1 MTSNQAGKLVSI
13 TGMPFFGSDQHP
25 KLKFLRRILAM
36 RNFKK
41 LSALVVAIAL
51 VLTSI
56 VPAFAYTPVN
66 ADKAE
71 ILRQLEI
78 YQGISTDSFVPA
90 LDQDL
95 TRGQGALLLA
105 RLFNKEADIE
115 KMTDAEVEEVLK
127 GFADGSKVPAY
138 VKKAVAYFVDNKV
151 INGSL
156 NNGELTID
164 EAGSLYAEQFA
175 ALILRQMGYQDSHYT
190 KAIEELAAVEGVA
203 GLDSYTSIA
212 GSEIKRDHAVGIMYG
227 SLTGKY
233 EGETATVISKIVEA
247 KPALREV
254 AEKHGLIEAE
264 VKALAVESVTALN
277 AKQLEIKFNVAV
289 DKDSA
294 EDESNYEVKD
304 KGSATIS
311 LGADSAVLADSKTV
325 IITLDGAAGDKLT
338 NSTDA
343 KVTVKKE
350 IKSAT
355 GETLGTDYVNS
366 SVKVADG
373 VIPTVEKVEA
383 VGETTLK
390 ITFTEPVYNGGTSM
404 TIANQNIAVKSGTY
418 TYYVQSA
425 TADAAKKTI
434 TATVGTK
441 LIEGPITVTV
451 NAAGVEADGA
461 IQDYAGYKVFK
472 GETTFNYV
480 KDTTV
485 PTVTIKEAK
494 QESITLAFSKPVKG
508 TDINLFHSVKNVEA
522 YKSDAASTSGYVDE
536 ITFNFTNKIPSGNIK
551 LFLVNST
558 VSGYELVDGFGIKVP
573 DQTLNAEIV
582 VDITGPVVSS
592 TKLNTNA
599 SFEIVFNEAID
610 EDEAVKLTNYSF
622 KSTANGKDVSFSVSY
637 DKSTDAKKV
646 TLLASL
652 ADSTDY
658 QVVVKAMKD
667 VAGNAMSNEAAFNF
681 TVGDH
686 TNPTVSDKYAVND
699 DGKIYITFS
708 EPMNQTQ
715 LSDKTNYAVSVDN
728 SGSYEALGENDT
740 VTVTSNKSVVI
751 KLDGKTV
758 NKPMVKMA
766 GITDLAGKKLGS
778 DIDFVYV
785 VDNILPEEVVVSS
798 AELIAK
804 NKIKLIFNKELSTFD
819 NREFKFV
826 KAGSSNEFAT
836 DLKIQSV
843 ESMTKNSDGNTEVI
857 LVTDYEVGTNAKIGS
872 DNIDVLTNTTTAN
885 TKSVSGT
892 VLKANTA
899 KTVSDKLAAEVVK
912 YNHDSSSST
921 DDVAKVLISDYSAAP
936 VNGKVAEGT
945 TATISIHFT
954 ESMSLASMSTLTFS
968 VGGYSVIGIDL
979 NADSSI
985 VELTVKAT
993 ADNTTAT
1000 PTVTQNYNIMDQAS
1014 NVFTSG
1020 SVWQTR

>member
-1 MTSNQAGKLVSI
+1 
-13 TGMPFFGSDQHP
+13 
-25 KLKFLRRILAM
+25 M

-115 KMTDAEVEEVLK
+115 KMTDAEVVEVLK
-127 GFADGSKVPAY
+127 DFADGSKVPAY

-233 EGETATVISKIVEA
+233 EGEDATVISKIVEA

-264 VKALAVESVTALN
+264 VKALAVESVKALN

-294 EDESNYEVKD
+294 EDENNYEVKD
-304 KGSATIS
+304 KGNVTIA
-311 LGADSAVLADSKTV
+311 LGANSAVLVDSKTV

-343 KVTVKKE
+343 KVTVKKDL
-350 IKSAT
+350 KSAS
-355 GETLGTDYVNS
+355 GDTLGKDYVNS
-366 SVKVADG
+366 SVKVADS

-383 VGETTLK
+383 VGENTLK
-390 ITFTEPVYNGGTSM
+390 ITFTEPVYNGTSL

-434 TATVGTK
+434 TVTVGTK

-451 NAAGVEADGA
+451 NAAGVEVNGA

-472 GETTFNYV
+472 GETSFNYV

-508 TDINLFHSVKNVEA
+508 TDIKLFHSVKNVDA
-522 YKSDAASTSGYVDE
+522 YKSVVASTSGYVDE

-558 VSGYELVDGFGIKVP
+558 VTGNELVDGFGVKVP

-582 VDITGPVVSS
+582 VDTTGPVVSS
-592 TKLNTNA
+592 TKLNTNV
-599 SFEIVFNEAID
+599 SFEIVFDEAID
-610 EDEAVKLTNYSF
+610 ENEAVKLTNYSF
-622 KSTANGKDVSFSVSY
+622 KSTANGKDVPFSVSY
-637 DKSTDAKKV
+637 SKSTDAKKV
-646 TLLASL
+646 TLVASL

-667 VAGNAMSNEAAFNF
+667 VAGNAMASEAAFNF
-681 TVGDH
+681 TTGDH
-686 TNPTVSDKYAVND
+686 TNPVVSDKYAVNAE
-699 DGKIYITFS
+699 GKIYLTFS

-715 LSDKTNYAVSVDN
+715 LADKTNYAVSTD
-728 SGSYEALGENDT
+728 GSVAYAALGDNDT

-758 NKPMVKMA
+758 NNPKVKMA
-766 GITDLAGKKLGS
+766 GITDLAGKKLGT
-778 DIDFVYV
+778 DVDFVYEV
-785 VDNILPEEVVVSS
+785 SNIQPEEVVVAS

-804 NKIKLIFNKELSTFD
+804 NKIKLIFNKELASFD
-819 NREFKFV
+819 NTEFKFV
-826 KAGSSNEFAT
+826 QVGTSTAFTT

-857 LVTDYEVGTNAKIGS
+857 LVTDHEVATDATYESVK
-872 DNIDVLTNTTTAN
+872 IDVLTNTTTAN

-912 YNHDSSSST
+912 YDHDSNSST
-921 DDVAKVLISDYSAAP
+921 DDVAKVIISDYSAAP
-936 VNGKVAEGT
+936 VNGKVTSGT
-945 TATISIHFT
+945 TAKISIHFT
-954 ESMSLASMSTLTFS
+954 EDMSLASMSTLTFS
-968 VGGYSVIGIDL
+968 VEGYSVIGIDL
-979 NADSSI
+979 NSDSSI

-1014 NVFTSG
+1014 NVFASG